1 MSGKSYFI
9 SFVKDDESWAKWL
22 VKILQAEGHKVAL
35 SDNAGRLPQ
44 PDETL
49 LALLSR
55 AYLDSEAGK
64 DEWVTAYT
72 GDRKGQGRAIIPV
85 RVESVNPEGLL
96 SHRVFIDIFGNIS
109 DEERARR
116 LLAALSDEK
125 RELQDSEYQNIA
137 AGEIKTAHNLPPV
150 ENNPAELPAQAGA
163 DTLREL
169 EEILLRDPHPI
180 AVLAGT
186 DARNA
191 ALGFAWKHI
200 RKYHTVWLVN
210 AADETGLDLAYK
222 QITAAK
228 KLSAAAGA
236 DNIREAVREWLEN
249 DSGALLVFDG
259 AEDMNLLETY
269 LPQEARGGIIIT
281 AKDTDAAS
289 ILMLENV
296 IIKCD

>member
-1 MSGKSYFI
+1 MTKKSYFI

-22 VKILQAEGHKVAL
+22 VKLLEAEGHRVTL
-35 SDNAGRLPQ
+35 SDNAGKLPQ

-49 LALLSR
+49 IALLSR

-64 DEWVTAYT
+64 DEWITAYT
-72 GDRKGQGRAIIPV
+72 GDRKGSGRAIIPV
-85 RVESVNPEGLL
+85 RVEGVNPEGLL

-125 RELQDSEYQNIA
+125 RELEDSEYQNIA
-137 AGEIKTAHNLPPV
+137 AGEIKTAHNLPPA
-150 ENNPAELPAQAGA
+150 ENNPSGA
-163 DTLREL
+163 APVSEL
-169 EEILLRDPHPI
+169 EKTLLQDPHPI
-180 AVLAGT
+180 AVLAGAN
-186 DARNA
+186 ARNA
-191 ALGFAWKHI
+191 ALSFAWKHI

-228 KLSAAAGA
+228 KLSAEAGA
-236 DNIREAVREWLEN
+236 DNIREAVREWQEN
-249 DSGALLVFDG
+249 DSGSLLIFDG
-259 AEDMNLLETY
+259 AQDMNLLETY

-281 AKDTDAAS
+281 VEDADAAS

-296 IIKCD
+296 IINCK

>member
-1 MSGKSYFI
+1 MTNQTAKKSYFI
-9 SFVKDDESWAKWL
+9 SFVKNDESWAKWL
-22 VKILQAEGHKVAL
+22 VKILQAEGHKAAL
-35 SDNAGRLPQ
+35 SDNAGRLPE

-49 LALLSR
+49 IALLSR

-64 DEWVTAYT
+64 DEWIAAYT

-125 RELQDSEYQNIA
+125 RELEDSEYQNIA
-137 AGEIKTAHNLPPV
+137 AGEIKTAHNLPPA
-150 ENNPAELPAQAGA
+150 ENTPADANIV
-163 DTLREL
+163 REL
-169 EEILLRDPHPI
+169 EETLLKDPHPI

-186 DARNA
+186 YAHNA
-191 ALGFAWKHI
+191 ALSFAWKHI
-200 RKYHTVWLVN
+200 RKYHTVWHVN
-210 AADETGLDLAYK
+210 ASDEIGLNLAYK
-222 QITAAK
+222 QITAVK

-269 LPQEARGGIIIT
+269 LPQEACGGIIIT
-281 AKDTDAAS
+281 AKDAGAAS

-296 IIKCD
+296 IINCD

>member
-1 MSGKSYFI
+1 MTKKSYFI
-9 SFVKDDESWAKWL
+9 SFVKNDESWAKWL
-22 VKILQAEGHKVAL
+22 VKLLEAEGHMVTL

-44 PDETL
+44 PEQTL
-49 LALLSR
+49 IALLSR

-64 DEWVTAYT
+64 DEWIAAYT
-72 GDRKGQGRAIIPV
+72 GDRKGQDRAIIPV

-125 RELQDSEYQNIA
+125 RELEDSEYQNIA
-137 AGEIKTAHNLPPV
+137 SGEIKTAHNLPPS
-150 ENNPAELPAQAGA
+150 ENNPSGA

-169 EEILLRDPHPI
+169 EETLLQDPHPV

-228 KLSAAAGA
+228 KLSAQTGA

-249 DSGALLVFDG
+249 DSGSLLVFDG
-259 AEDMNLLETY
+259 AQDMNLLETY
-269 LPQEARGGIIIT
+269 LPQEVRGGIIIT
-281 AKDTDAAS
+281 AKDADAAS

-296 IIKCD
+296 IINCE

>member
-1 MSGKSYFI
+1 MPGKSYFI

-22 VKILQAEGHKVAL
+22 VKLLEAEGYKVTL

-49 LALLSR
+49 IALLSR

-125 RELQDSEYQNIA
+125 RELQESEYQNIA
-137 AGEIKTAHNLPPV
+137 AWEIKTAHNLPPA
-150 ENNPAELPAQAGA
+150 ENKPADA

-169 EEILLRDPHPI
+169 EKTLLQDPHPI

-191 ALGFAWKHI
+191 ALSFAWKHI

-249 DSGALLVFDG
+249 DSGSLLVFDD
-259 AEDMNLLETY
+259 AQDMNLLETY

-281 AKDTDAAS
+281 VKDADAAS

-296 IIKCD
+296 TIKCD

>member
-9 SFVKDDESWAKWL
+9 SFVKNDESWAKWL
-22 VKILQAEGHKVAL
+22 VKILEAEGHKVTL

-44 PDETL
+44 PEQTL
-49 LALLSR
+49 IALLSR

-116 LLAALSDEK
+116 LLVALSDEK
-125 RELQDSEYQNIA
+125 RELEDSDYQNIA
-137 AGEIKTAHNLPPV
+137 EGEIKTAHNLPPA
-150 ENNPAELPAQAGA
+150 ENNPADA
-163 DTLREL
+163 DALHEL
-169 EEILLRDPHPI
+169 EETLLQDPHPI

-186 DARNA
+186 DAHNA
-191 ALGFAWKHI
+191 ALRFAWKHI
-200 RKYHTVWLVN
+200 RKYHTVWHVN
-210 AADETGLDLAYK
+210 ASDETGLDLAYK

-228 KLSAAAGA
+228 KLSAGASALAGA

-249 DSGALLVFDG
+249 DSGSLLIFDG

-281 AKDTDAAS
+281 VKDADAAS

-296 IIKCD
+296 IINCD

>member
-1 MSGKSYFI
+1 MTKKSYFI

-22 VKILQAEGHKVAL
+22 LKLLEAEGHKVTL
-35 SDNAGRLPQ
+35 SDNAGKLPQ

-49 LALLSR
+49 IALLSR

-72 GDRKGQGRAIIPV
+72 GDRKGSGRAIIPV

-125 RELQDSEYQNIA
+125 RELEDSEYQNIA
-137 AGEIKTAHNLPPV
+137 VGEIKTTHNLPPA
-150 ENNPAELPAQAGA
+150 ENNPANAVPVS
-163 DTLREL
+163 EL
-169 EEILLRDPHPI
+169 EETLLKDPHPI
-180 AVLAGT
+180 AVLAGAN
-186 DARNA
+186 ARNA
-191 ALGFAWKHI
+191 ALSFAWKHI

-210 AADETGLDLAYK
+210 AVDETGLDLAYK

-228 KLSAAAGA
+228 KLSAQAGA
-236 DNIREAVREWLEN
+236 DNIREVVREWQEN
-249 DSGALLVFDG
+249 DSGSLLIFDG

-281 AKDTDAAS
+281 VKDADAAS

-296 IIKCD
+296 IINCE

>member
-1 MSGKSYFI
+1 MTKKSYFI

-22 VKILQAEGHKVAL
+22 VRILEAEGHKVTL
-35 SDNAGRLPQ
+35 SDNAGKLPQ

-49 LALLSR
+49 IALLSR

-85 RVESVNPEGLL
+85 RVEGVNPEGLL
-96 SHRVFIDIFGNIS
+96 SHRVFIDIFGSIS

-125 RELQDSEYQNIA
+125 RELEDSEYQNIA
-137 AGEIKTAHNLPPV
+137 AGEIKTAHNLPPA
-150 ENNPAELPAQAGA
+150 ENNPASAAS
-163 DTLREL
+163 LREL
-169 EEILLRDPHPI
+169 EETLLQDPHPI

-200 RKYHTVWLVN
+200 RKYHTIWLVN
-210 AADETGLDLAYK
+210 AADEVGLDLAYK

-228 KLSAAAGA
+228 KLSAQASALAGA

-249 DSGALLVFDG
+249 DSGSLLIFDG
-259 AEDMNLLETY
+259 AQDMNLLETY

-281 AKDTDAAS
+281 VKDADAAS

>member
-22 VKILQAEGHKVAL
+22 VKILEAEGHKVTL
-35 SDNAGRLPQ
+35 SDNAGKLPQ
-44 PDETL
+44 PAQTL
-49 LALLSR
+49 IALLSR

-64 DEWVTAYT
+64 DEWIAAYT
-72 GDRKGQGRAIIPV
+72 GDRKGSGRAIIPV

-125 RELQDSEYQNIA
+125 RELEASEYQNIA
-137 AGEIKTAHNLPPV
+137 EGEVKTAHNLPPAK
-150 ENNPAELPAQAGA
+150 NNPADA
-163 DTLREL
+163 DTIRKL
-169 EEILLRDPHPI
+169 EETLLQDPHPI

-186 DARNA
+186 NAHNA
-191 ALGFAWKHI
+191 ALSFAWKYL
-200 RKYHTVWLVN
+200 RKYHTVWHIN
-210 AADETGLDLAYK
+210 AFDEIGLNLAYK
-222 QITAAK
+222 QIAAVK
-228 KLSAAAGA
+228 KLSAAASALAGM

-249 DSGALLVFDG
+249 DSGNLLIFDG

-269 LPQEARGGIIIT
+269 LPQEARGGIIINV
-281 AKDTDAAS
+281 KDAGTAS

-296 IIKCD
+296 IINCD